1 MATLGEA
8 PRARVM
14 GAGEKR
20 VAIRL
25 LVCAIASQ
33 VALECPAFA
42 EDSATRGAPRRG
54 RHRTPPG

>member
-1 MATLGEA
+1 MATPGEA

-14 GAGEKR
+14 GAREKR

-33 VALECPAFA
+33 VGLECPAFA
-42 EDSATRGAPRRG
+42 EAPPSEVLPRRG
-54 RHRTPPG
+54 RRRTPAG